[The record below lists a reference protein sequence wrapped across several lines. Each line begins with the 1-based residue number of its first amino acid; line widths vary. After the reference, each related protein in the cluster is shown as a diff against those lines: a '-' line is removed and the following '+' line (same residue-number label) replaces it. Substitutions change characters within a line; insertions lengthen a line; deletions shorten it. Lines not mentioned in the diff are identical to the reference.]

1 MNPTKI
7 KFIVDMG
14 VSKKVEDWLSTND
27 YDIKAIRDIDPRMKD
42 RDILKL
48 AVTEKRMVISMDKDF
63 GELVFNSGL
72 DHSGVL
78 LLRLEDAKSDE
89 KVKTIQEILLKYE
102 DKLRNNFCVY
112 QQGRLR
118 IRKNKF

>member
-1 MNPTKI
+1 MNSTKI
-7 KFIVDMG
+7 RFIVDMG
-14 VSKKVEDWLSTND
+14 VSKKVEEWLSTND
-27 YDIKAIRDIDPRMKD
+27 YDIKAVRDIDPRMKD

-48 AVTEKRMVISMDKDF
+48 AVTEKRMVITMDKDF

-102 DKLRNNFCVY
+102 DKLENNFCVY
-112 QQGRLR
+112 QQGKLR
-118 IRKNKF
+118 IRKNI